1 MQSFTDV
8 WDRIAT
14 FLRSGI
20 AGSEFTPLRLLTV
33 ITLTSVLVWVTRRV
47 TRWFVDTVLARRG
60 FDIGM
65 REALGAI
72 VRYVIVTLGAL
83 VILQSAGIDL
93 TSLNVLVGAVG
104 VGLGFG
110 LQNITNNF
118 FSGLIL
124 LFERP
129 IKMGD
134 RVEIGGV
141 VGEVREIGARATTI
155 VTDES
160 VAMIVPNS
168 QFVSERVTNWSRPDT
183 LTAYTL
189 SFHVSH
195 TSDPELVRQVLLAG
209 RSSDAQCS
217 TPGAETGA
225 HRAPPR
231 QTRLPPWDRA
241 GHRGGR
247 PRRSACSSC
256 RHRSSDLQWSA
267 STFEAGGGER
277 SPLTLWSESTPSVT
291 LIRMTPLNSA
301 GPSPN
306 RSGAREV
313 RAADQ
318 SPWTCAVGPV

>member
-8 WDRIAT
+8 WDRIET

-33 ITLTSVLVWVTRRV
+33 ITLTSVLIWVTRRV
-47 TRWFVDTVLARRG
+47 TRWFVHTVLARRG
-60 FDIGM
+60 FDIGV

-72 VRYVIVTLGAL
+72 VRYVIITLGAL

-110 LQNITNNF
+110 LQNITSNF

-168 QFVSERVTNWSRPDT
+168 QFVSERVTNWSRPDK

-195 TSDPELVRQVLLAG
+195 TSDPGWCVRCCSLPRPATAMSCPIPW
-209 RSSDAQCS
+209 RKSSLS
-217 TPGAETGA
+217 
-225 HRAPPR
+225 R
-231 QTRLPPWDRA
+231 W
-241 GHRGGR
+241 
-247 PRRSACSSC
+247 
-256 RHRSSDLQWSA
+256 A
-267 STFEAGGGER
+267 S
-277 SPLTLWSESTPSVT
+277 V
-291 LIRMTPLNSA
+291 
-301 GPSPN
+301 
-306 RSGAREV
+306 RSGFSSRCGAL
-313 RAADQ
+313 
-318 SPWTCAVGPV
+318 SI

>member
-8 WDRIAT
+8 WDRIET
-14 FLRSGI
+14 SLSSGI

-33 ITLTSVLVWVTRRV
+33 ITLTWALIWVTRRI

-72 VRYVIVTLGAL
+72 VRYVIITLGAL

-110 LQNITNNF
+110 LQNITSNF

-168 QFVSERVTNWSRPDT
+168 LFVSERVTNWSRPDK

-195 TSDPELVRQVLLAG
+195 TSDPELVRQVLLA
-209 RSSDAQCS
+209 A
-217 TPGAETGA
+217 A
-225 HRAPPR
+225 
-231 QTRLPPWDRA
+231 A
-241 GHRGGR
+241 GHRDVLHNPMAEVEFVEVGLGALR
-247 PRRSACSSC
+247 FQLQVWSTEHLKTAGTLR
-256 RHRSSDLQWSA
+256 SDLN
-267 STFEAGGGER
+267 FEVWRQLAAAGVTIPPMQGAVALG
-277 SPLTLWSESTPSVT
+277 LQLVPS
-291 LIRMTPLNSA
+291 SK
-301 GPSPN
+301 
-306 RSGAREV
+306 
-313 RAADQ
+313 Q
-318 SPWTCAVGPV
+318 

>member
-1 MQSFTDV
+1 MQSVTGV
-8 WDRIAT
+8 WDRIET

-33 ITLTSVLVWVTRRV
+33 ITLTSVLVWATRRV
-47 TRWFVDTVLARRG
+47 TRWLVDSVLARRG

-65 REALGAI
+65 REALGTI
-72 VRYVIVTLGAL
+72 VRYVVISLGAL

-110 LQNITNNF
+110 LQNITSNF

-168 QFVSERVTNWSRPDT
+168 QFVSERVTNWSRPGK

-195 TSDPELVRQVLLAG
+195 ASDPELVRQVLLA
-209 RSSDAQCS
+209 A
-217 TPGAETGA
+217 A
-225 HRAPPR
+225 
-231 QTRLPPWDRA
+231 A
-241 GHRGGR
+241 GHRDVLPE
-247 PRRSACSSC
+247 PRAEVEFVEVGLGALRFQLQVWSTEHLKTAGTL
-256 RHRSSDLQWSA
+256 RSDLN
-267 STFEAGGGER
+267 FEAWRQLAAAGVTIPPVQGAAVLG
-277 SPLTLWSESTPSVT
+277 LQLMPS
-291 LIRMTPLNSA
+291 A
-301 GPSPN
+301 K
-306 RSGAREV
+306 
-313 RAADQ
+313 Q
-318 SPWTCAVGPV
+318 

>member
-8 WDRIAT
+8 WNRIES
-14 FLRSGI
+14 FLRTGI
-20 AGSEFTPLRLLTV
+20 AGSEFTPLRLVTV
-33 ITLTSVLVWVTRRV
+33 IALISALIWVTRRV

-60 FDIGM
+60 FEIGM
-65 REALGAI
+65 REALGTI
-72 VRYVIVTLGAL
+72 VRYVVVTLGAL

-110 LQNITNNF
+110 LQNITSNF

-160 VAMIVPNS
+160 VATIVPNS
-168 QFVSERVTNWSRPDT
+168 QFVSERVTNWSRPGK

-195 TSDPELVRQVLLAG
+195 TSDPALVRQVLLA
-209 RSSDAQCS
+209 A
-217 TPGAETGA
+217 A
-225 HRAPPR
+225 
-231 QTRLPPWDRA
+231 A
-241 GHRGGR
+241 GHRDVLPDPAAEVEFVDVGLAALRFQLQVWSTEHLKTAGTLR
-247 PRRSACSSC
+247 
-256 RHRSSDLQWSA
+256 SDLN
-267 STFEAGGGER
+267 FEVWRQLAAAGVTIQPVQGAVALG
-277 SPLTLWSESTPSVT
+277 LQLVPSSK
-291 LIRMTPLNSA
+291 P
-301 GPSPN
+301 
-306 RSGAREV
+306 
-313 RAADQ
+313 
-318 SPWTCAVGPV
+318 